1 MTRNAYT
8 IAAVLVTA
16 ALLIAGCSAAPRG
29 TTGYDSAPAAPAE
42 QPEVELVQIPKD
54 MAAEE
59 RMARDEDGDTGAGP
73 GEIIEQRQIKNGEI
87 TLEVPSPEDTMAEI
101 VAIVESKGGY
111 VSDSS
116 LQQQQDQRPRINMT
130 VRVPEAEFDSLTA
143 ELHRMGVVTRSRTWI
158 NDVTEEYIDLR
169 ARLNN
174 LESEEEALRQ
184 ILERAETVEDMLAVR
199 RQLNDVRGQ
208 IDSLS
213 GRLRYLDDRISHST
227 YWINIQPEGLATSAI
242 KTTGFDGFGSRIV
255 MAFIRGAN
263 WVLNNIAAAILA
275 LTIAVPA
282 LVVVAILF
290 LLGLMAY
297 RRWGS
302 KIF

>member
-8 IAAVLVTA
+8 IVAVLVTA
-16 ALLIAGCSAAPRG
+16 VLLIAGCSAAPRG
-29 TTGYDSAPAAPAE
+29 MTGYDSAPGAPAE
-42 QPEVELVQIPKD
+42 QPD
-54 MAAEE
+54 MEMEEE
-59 RMARDEDGDTGAGP
+59 RAAREEFGDTGGVP
-73 GEIIEQRQIKNGEI
+73 GEIVEQRQIKNGEI
-87 TLEVPSPEDTMAEI
+87 TLEVPSPEDTMTEI
-101 VAIVESKGGY
+101 VEIVESRGGY

-158 NDVTEEYIDLR
+158 DDVTEEYIDLR

-213 GRLRYLDDRISHST
+213 GRLRYLDDRISYST
-227 YWINIQPEGLATSAI
+227 YRISIQPEGLATTAI

-255 MAFIRGAN
+255 TAFIRGAN

-282 LVVVAILF
+282 LVVIAILF
-290 LLGLMAY
+290 SLGLLVY

-302 KIF
+302 KLF